1 MANQWLRLWHDMP
14 NDPKFRVV
22 AKVSQQ
28 PVSLVMSLYV
38 TLLIDASSNAVSR
51 GVTQCH
57 DEDLAVTLDCDMD
70 KISVIKE
77 AMQGRLLD
85 GNSIRGWDKRQPKRE
100 DIGDKETG
108 AKSAAER
115 QRAKRELEK
124 SLAEIDAEFDCHAMS
139 RTVTTEEIKSRQ
151 DKEVNPIA
159 TDVAI
164 VASGADDGP
173 AEKKCDCPHQAIIDL
188 YEKHLPS
195 LPTVV
200 AWDGQR
206 KQNLKARWRWVMTA
220 KKRNGAP
227 YASNR
232 MEALG
237 FFDRYFAYVAQSDF
251 LTGRSGKWQSCDLG
265 WLVKAENFAKV
276 MQGNYAEK
284 EAQA

>member
-1 MANQWLRLWHDMP
+1 MP
-14 NDPKFRVV
+14 NDPKFRVI
-22 AKVSQQ
+22 AKASKQ
-28 PVSLVMSLYV
+28 PLHLVIALYV
-38 TLLIDASSNAVSR
+38 TLLVDASSNAMSR

-57 DEDLAVTLDCDMD
+57 DEDLAVTLDCDIEQ
-70 KISVIKE
+70 ISVIKE

-85 GNSIRGWDKRQPKRE
+85 GNSLRGWERRQPKRE
-100 DIGDKETG
+100 DVGDEETG

-115 QRAKRELEK
+115 QRAKREIEK
-124 SLAEIDAEFDCHAMS
+124 SLADIDAEFDCHAMS
-139 RTVTTEEIKSRQ
+139 RTVTTEESRQ
-151 DKEVNPIA
+151 DKEVNLLSP
-159 TDVAI
+159 DGES
-164 VASGADDGP
+164 VASDAGNDLPAD
-173 AEKKCDCPHQAIIDL
+173 KKSDCPHQAIIDL
-188 YEKHLPS
+188 YEKHLPM
-195 LPTVV
+195 LPSVV

-237 FFDRYFAYVAQSDF
+237 FFDRYFSYVASSEF
-251 LTGRSGKWQSCDLG
+251 LTGRNGKWLSCDLG

-276 MQGNYAEK
+276 LQGNYAEK